1 MAGLG
6 RKTFTAGDILTAAQV
21 QGYLQ
26 DQAIMVFPSVGAR
39 GSAIPSPSEG
49 MFSYQT
55 DTNSLTFYDG
65 ANWSSYGIASGGTA
79 LNLILDAPEETV
91 TISAIAA
98 GGTVNL
104 NTQTSGVSYYTTN
117 STANWVANLRG
128 DDTTSL
134 NTSLNTSD
142 SVTHVFLNTNGSPAY
157 FSGTVFVDGGTA
169 GVTTRWQGGAAP
181 TSGNIN
187 SVDAYS
193 YTVIKTAGS
202 AFTVLA
208 SQTQFK

>member
-26 DQAIMVFPSVGAR
+26 DQAIMVFAGTAAR
-39 GSAIPSPSEG
+39 GTAIGAPSEG

-65 ANWSSYGIASGGTA
+65 AAWSTYGIVSGGTA
-79 LNLILDAPEETV
+79 LNVILDAPEETV
-91 TISAIAA
+91 TISATAA
-98 GGTVNL
+98 GGTVQL
-104 NTQTSGVSYYTTN
+104 NMATSGVTYYTTN
-117 STANWVANLRG
+117 GTANFAVNLRG
-128 DDTTSL
+128 DASTTL
-134 NTSLNTSD
+134 NTTLATSD
-142 SVTHVFLNTNGSPAY
+142 AMTHVFLNTNGTTAY
-157 FSGTVFVDGGTA
+157 HPTSFFVDGGT
-169 GVTTRWQGGAAP
+169 VVPKWQGGVAP
-181 TSGNIN
+181 TAGNASSID
-187 SVDAYS
+187 SYS
-193 YTVIKTAGS
+193 FTAIKTAGS

>member
-26 DQAIMVFPSVGAR
+26 DQAIMVFAGTAAR
-39 GSAIPSPSEG
+39 GTAIAAPSEG
-49 MFSYQT
+49 MFSYQS

-65 ANWSSYGIASGGTA
+65 SVWSNYGIVSGGTA
-79 LNLILDAPEETV
+79 INLILDAPEETV
-91 TISAIAA
+91 TIAATAA
-98 GGTVNL
+98 GGTVQL
-104 NTQTSGVSYYTTN
+104 NMATSGVTYYTTN
-117 STANWVANLRG
+117 GTANFAVNLRG
-128 DDTTSL
+128 DASTAL
-134 NTSLNTSD
+134 NTTLATSD
-142 SVTHVFLNTNGSPAY
+142 AMTHVFLNTNGTTAY
-157 FSGTVFVDGGTA
+157 YPTSFFVDGGT
-169 GVTTRWQGGAAP
+169 VTPKWQGGVAP
-181 TSGNIN
+181 TAGNAS

-193 YTVIKTAGS
+193 FTAIKTAGS

>member
-26 DQAIMVFPSVGAR
+26 DQAIMVFAGTAAR
-39 GSAIPSPSEG
+39 GTAIASPSEG

-65 ANWSSYGIASGGTA
+65 AVWSVYGIVSGGTA
-79 LNLILDAPEETV
+79 LNVILDAPEETV
-91 TISAIAA
+91 TISATAA
-98 GGTVNL
+98 GGTVQL
-104 NTQTSGVSYYTTN
+104 NMATSGVTYYTTN
-117 STANWVANLRG
+117 GTANFAVNLRG
-128 DDTTSL
+128 DASTPL
-134 NTSLNTSD
+134 NTTLATSD
-142 SVTHVFLNTNGSPAY
+142 AMTHVFLNTNGTTAY
-157 FSGTVFVDGGTA
+157 YPTSYFVDGGT
-169 GVTTRWQGGAAP
+169 VVPKWQGGVAP
-181 TSGNIN
+181 TAGNAS
-187 SVDAYS
+187 SVDSYS
-193 YTVIKTAGS
+193 FTAIKTAGS